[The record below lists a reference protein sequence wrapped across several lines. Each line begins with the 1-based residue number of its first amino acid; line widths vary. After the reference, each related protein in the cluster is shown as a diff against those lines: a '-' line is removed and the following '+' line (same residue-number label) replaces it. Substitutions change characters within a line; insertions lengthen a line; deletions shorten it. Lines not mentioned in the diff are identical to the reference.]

1 MKIIKVDVLG
11 AVTEH
16 EYCADTLCELID
28 PTCELVEKVCP
39 RRLYDV
45 FGMSNDSGRG
55 VVMLV
60 DEEGLMKYLPVNEFG
75 SWLYGTDIHGNPIVG
90 DVLFVGTE
98 YCKDGI
104 RFCGLP
110 DDVSENLRKKIKL
123 GADIWFNASEDV

>member
-1 MKIIKVDVLG
+1 MKIIKVDVFG
-11 AVTEH
+11 GVTEH
-16 EYCADTLCELID
+16 EYCADTLCELVG
-28 PTCELVEKVCP
+28 PTCELVERVCP

-45 FGMSNDSGRG
+45 FGMSNDPDKG

-75 SWLYGTDIHGNPIVG
+75 SWLYEMDIHGNPIVG
-90 DVLFVGTE
+90 HVLFVGTE
-98 YCKDGI
+98 YCENGI

-123 GADIWFNASEDV
+123 WSDIWFEVSE